1 MDEVRIK
8 ALYRAAT
15 ARREAVL
22 DEQLGED
29 IPALLTGY
37 GWPADETSPVDRVA
51 ASATASSITRV
62 VAELAPES
70 EALARRL
77 RGLASPAPVA
87 IIRQRRWRNGLAVAA
102 SCAALALL
110 FGLRIGPLDAPPDQA
125 FAPSV
130 VAYQAES
137 TGATPDSDVISV
149 VSFEAGEAERS
160 VNTAIFSGNFG
171 T

>member
-1 MDEVRIK
+1 MDEARIK
-8 ALYRAAT
+8 ALYRTAT
-15 ARREAVL
+15 ARREALL

-51 ASATASSITRV
+51 ASATASTITRV

-70 EALARRL
+70 EALAARL
-77 RGLASPAPVA
+77 RGLRSPAPVA
-87 IIRQRRWRNGLAVAA
+87 IARQRRWRGGLAVAA

-110 FGLRIGPLDAPPDQA
+110 LGLQMGAGIAPDDAL
-125 FAPSV
+125 APA
-130 VAYQAES
+130 VAHKGGVA
-137 TGATPDSDVISV
+137 GAVADKDVISV
-149 VSFEAGEAERS
+149 VSFEAGEADRS